1 MTKWY
6 YKNSEN
12 YKRQSANISSPNF
25 PYMSWLE
32 YKRKFHIVKYYP
44 TYNMYINYRYW
55 CFANSYTPLA
65 VEQTI
70 LKNLTSV
77 YLKCWPTASNG
88 GFVRFATLL
97 LCRVPLMWHGRT
109 SFITRSET
117 AQLDRNFV

>member
-44 TYNMYINYRYW
+44 TFNMYINYRYW
-55 CFANSYTPLA
+55 CFANSYTPFGGGTNNPEKSYKRLLEMLA
-65 VEQTI
+65 D
-70 LKNLTSV
+70 
-77 YLKCWPTASNG
+77 SNG

-117 AQLDRNFV
+117 AQFHRNFV